1 MKHSTAFFK
10 LSVMAI
16 LTSTLATLSTS
27 CVSEDAYIRK
37 ENEANYATSDAY
49 YSRQRALDAEAKARR
64 DSERVEYYKDLN
76 NRRSS
81 APRRSGEFEPMR

>member
-49 YSRQRALDAEAKARR
+49 YSRQRALDARR